1 MVYTACTYLMLA
13 GAAWIF
19 LRLLQACFWLPR
31 HLQKQNNVQQ
41 MLQDKIDGYEK
52 YVLECEEKEKAAAEA
67 LEKGDLIEN
76 DEENTEKSEKIKF
89 QPIDEKK
96 WKERRECL
104 EMLKTELKRVRDG
117 GDPYDWEHLLD
128 DDDADDENEKEMNA
142 DEKKEEIEKN
152 QDEKEETDE
161 DKLSEFTIGETESSD
176 ASIDKSFEAMEH
188 ESEVKKDK

>member
-1 MVYTACTYLMLA
+1 M
-13 GAAWIF
+13 
-19 LRLLQACFWLPR
+19 
-31 HLQKQNNVQQ
+31 
-41 MLQDKIDGYEK
+41 
-52 YVLECEEKEKAAAEA
+52 ECEEKEKAAAEA
-67 LEKGDLIEN
+67 LENGDLIEN

-89 QPIDEKK
+89 VPIDEKK

-128 DDDADDENEKEMNA
+128 DDDDDENEKEMNA
-142 DEKKEEIEKN
+142 NEKKEEIEKN
-152 QDEKEETDE
+152 QDEKEKEKVEIDE

-176 ASIDKSFEAMEH
+176 ASIDKSFETMEH